1 VARWGLR
8 MRRPSRA
15 QLLRRRSLA
24 AALLVVV
31 AAVALGLLARDSDS
45 PSATPDTTTTTTA
58 PTTTAAP
65 GSTSAP
71 PTTRSTGVF
80 VPDASPAGPVVGEG
94 PLRTYRVE
102 VEEGSGVAVEEFTAE
117 VERILSDPRGWTSA
131 DGISLQR
138 LPGPEAEITV
148 TLAAPATVDLL
159 CYPLDTDGDVSCAQE
174 GRAIIN
180 VLRWQEGAE
189 PSQLPLG
196 SYREYLISHEVGH
209 VLGHHHVP
217 CPGPDVLAPVMLQQ
231 TLGIEPC
238 APNPWPAPDALAG

>member
-1 VARWGLR
+1 

-15 QLLRRRSLA
+15 QLLRRWSLA

-31 AAVALGLLARDSDS
+31 AALVWGLTARDSDGR
-45 PSATPDTTTTTTA
+45 SATADTTSTTTTVPSTTTT
-58 PTTTAAP
+58 PTT
-65 GSTSAP
+65 AP

-80 VPDASPAGPVVGEG
+80 VPDTGPPGPVVGTG

-102 VEEGSGVAVEEFTAE
+102 VEEGSGVGVEEFTAE
-117 VERILSDPRGWTSA
+117 VERILSDPRGWTTA
-131 DGISLQR
+131 DGVSLQR
-138 LPGPEAEITV
+138 LPGPEAEMTV
-148 TLAAPATVDLL
+148 TLATPGTVDLL

-180 VLRWQEGAE
+180 VKRWQEGAA

-196 SYREYLISHEVGH
+196 PYREYLISHEVGH

-217 CPGPDVLAPVMLQQ
+217 CPGPGALAPVMLQQ
-231 TLGIEPC
+231 TLGIAPC

>member
-1 VARWGLR
+1 
-8 MRRPSRA
+8 MRRPTRT
-15 QLLRRRSLA
+15 QVLRRWSLV
-24 AALLVVV
+24 AALLVVA
-31 AAVALGLLARDSDS
+31 AAVTWGLLRDDGDRRET
-45 PSATPDTTTTTTA
+45 ATADPVATVDPLGPAT
-58 PTTTAAP
+58 
-65 GSTSAP
+65 AP
-71 PTTRSTGVF
+71 PTTAAATTTTMPTGIF
-80 VPDASPAGPVVGEG
+80 TPDVGPPGPIVGEG

-102 VEEGSGVAVEEFTAE
+102 VEEGTGVAIEDFAPE

-138 LPGPEAEITV
+138 LPGPDAEMTI
-148 TLAAPATVDLL
+148 TLATPATVDLL
-159 CYPLDTDGDVSCAQE
+159 CYPMDTDGDVSCAQE

-180 VLRWQEGAE
+180 VLRWNEGAE

-196 SYREYLISHEVGH
+196 PYREYLISHEVGH

>member
-1 VARWGLR
+1 
-8 MRRPSRA
+8 MRRPTRA
-15 QLLRRRSLA
+15 QILRRWGLA

-31 AAVALGLLARDSDS
+31 AALAWGLVVRDSGGR
-45 PSATPDTTTTTTA
+45 SATADTTSTTTTA
-58 PTTTAAP
+58 PSTTTAP
-65 GSTSAP
+65 MTTAP

-80 VPDASPAGPVVGEG
+80 VPDVGAPGPVVGTG

-102 VEEGSGVAVEEFTAE
+102 VEEGAGVAVEEFTAE
-117 VERILSDPRGWTSA
+117 VERILSDPRGWATA

-138 LPGPEAEITV
+138 LPGPEAEMTV
-148 TLAAPATVDLL
+148 TLATPGTVDLL
-159 CYPLDTDGDVSCAQE
+159 CYPLQTDGDVSCAQE

-180 VLRWQEGAE
+180 VLRWQEGAA

-196 SYREYLISHEVGH
+196 PYREYLISHEVGH

-231 TLGIEPC
+231 TLGIAPC
-238 APNPWPAPDALAG
+238 APNPWPAPDGLAG

>member
-1 VARWGLR
+1 
-8 MRRPSRA
+8 MRRPTRA
-15 QLLRRRSLA
+15 QILRRWSLV
-24 AALLVVV
+24 AALLVVA
-31 AAVALGLLARDSDS
+31 AAVTWGLLSDDGDRRE
-45 PSATPDTTTTTTA
+45 SATDG

-65 GSTSAP
+65 GSTTTAAAVTSAP

-80 VPDASPAGPVVGEG
+80 VPDASPAGPIVGEG

-102 VEEGSGVAVEEFTAE
+102 VEEGTGVTIEEFTAE

-138 LPGPEAEITV
+138 VTGPEAQMTV
-148 TLAAPATVDLL
+148 TLATPDTVDLL
-159 CYPLDTDGDVSCAQE
+159 CYPLQTDGDVSCAQE
-174 GRAIIN
+174 ARAIIN
-180 VLRWQEGAE
+180 VLRWDEGAA

-196 SYREYLISHEVGH
+196 GYREYLISHEVGH

-217 CPGPDVLAPVMLQQ
+217 CPGPDQLAPIMLQQ
-231 TLGIEPC
+231 TLGIAPC

>member
-1 VARWGLR
+1 
-8 MRRPSRA
+8 MRRPTRA
-15 QLLRRRSLA
+15 QVLRRWSLA

-31 AAVALGLLARDSDS
+31 AAVAWGLLGRGSDS
-45 PSATPDTTTTTTA
+45 PTATSDATTTSAPATSTT
-58 PTTTAAP
+58 
-65 GSTSAP
+65 STVPLTAP
-71 PTTRSTGVF
+71 PTTRSTGMF
-80 VPDASPAGPVVGEG
+80 VPDATPPGPVVGEG

-102 VEEGSGVAVEEFTAE
+102 VEDGAGVSIEEFTAE

-138 LPGPEAEITV
+138 VTGPEAEMTV
-148 TLAAPATVDLL
+148 TLATPATVDLL
-159 CYPLDTDGDVSCAQE
+159 CYPLDTDGDVSCAQQ

-180 VLRWQEGAE
+180 VMRWQEGAE

-196 SYREYLISHEVGH
+196 AYREYLISHEVGH

-231 TLGIEPC
+231 TLGIAPC
-238 APNPWPAPDALAG
+238 APNPWPAPDALTG

>member
-1 VARWGLR
+1 
-8 MRRPSRA
+8 MRRPTRA

-24 AALLVVV
+24 AVLLVV
-31 AAVALGLLARDSDS
+31 AAALAWGLLARDSS
-45 PSATPDTTTTTTA
+45 GPSTTSATTTTA
-58 PTTTAAP
+58 AVSITTTTAA
-65 GSTSAP
+65 TSAP

-80 VPDASPAGPVVGEG
+80 LPDASPPGPVVGVG

-102 VEEGSGVAVEEFTAE
+102 VEDGSGVAVEEFTAE

-138 LPGPEAEITV
+138 ITGPEAEMTV
-148 TLAAPATVDLL
+148 TLATPGTVDLL

-180 VLRWQEGAE
+180 VRRWQEGAA

-217 CPGPDVLAPVMLQQ
+217 CPGPDVLAPVMVQQ
-231 TLGIEPC
+231 TLGIAPC

>member
-1 VARWGLR
+1 
-8 MRRPSRA
+8 MRRPTRA
-15 QLLRRRSLA
+15 QILRRWSLA

-31 AAVALGLLARDSDS
+31 VALAWGLLVRDSGGR
-45 PSATPDTTTTTTA
+45 SATADTTSTSTTVPTTTTA
-58 PTTTAAP
+58 PMTT
-65 GSTSAP
+65 AP

-80 VPDASPAGPVVGEG
+80 VPDVSPPGPVVGTG

-102 VEEGSGVAVEEFTAE
+102 VEEGAGVPVEEFTAE
-117 VERILSDPRGWTSA
+117 VERILSDPRGWTTA

-138 LPGPEAEITV
+138 LPGPEAEMTV
-148 TLAAPATVDLL
+148 TLATPGTVDLL
-159 CYPLDTDGDVSCAQE
+159 CYPLQTDGDVSCAQE

-180 VLRWQEGAE
+180 VLRWQEGAA

-196 SYREYLISHEVGH
+196 PYREYLISHEVGH

-231 TLGIEPC
+231 TLGIAPC
-238 APNPWPAPDALAG
+238 APNPWPVPDGLAAG

>member
-1 VARWGLR
+1 
-8 MRRPSRA
+8 MRRPTRA
-15 QLLRRRSLA
+15 QVLRRWSLA
-24 AALLVVV
+24 AALLVVA
-31 AAVALGLLARDSDS
+31 AAVGWGLLSRDSDS
-45 PSATPDTTTTTTA
+45 PSSTPDTTTTTLQPL
-58 PTTTAAP
+58 PTTTTTTP
-65 GSTSAP
+65 TTAP

-80 VPDASPAGPVVGEG
+80 VPEVGAPGPIVGEG
-94 PLRTYRVE
+94 PLRTYKVE
-102 VEEGSGVAVEEFTAE
+102 VEDGSGVPIEEFTAE

-138 LPGPEAEITV
+138 LPGEAEMTV
-148 TLAAPATVDLL
+148 TLATPDTVDLL

-180 VLRWQEGAE
+180 VKRWQEGAA

-196 SYREYLISHEVGH
+196 AYREYLISHEVGH

-217 CPGPDVLAPVMLQQ
+217 CPGPDQLAPVMLQQ
-231 TLGIEPC
+231 TLGIAPC

>member
-1 VARWGLR
+1 
-8 MRRPSRA
+8 MRRPTRA
-15 QLLRRRSLA
+15 QILRRWGLA

-31 AAVALGLLARDSDS
+31 AGLAWGLLVRDSDS
-45 PSATPDTTTTTTA
+45 PSATTDTTSTTA
-58 PTTTAAP
+58 PAPSTTAP
-65 GSTSAP
+65 SSTAP

-80 VPDASPAGPVVGEG
+80 VPDASPPGPVVGAG

-102 VEEGSGVAVEEFTAE
+102 VEQGTGVAIEEFTAE
-117 VERILSDPRGWTSA
+117 VERILSDPRGWTTA
-131 DGISLQR
+131 DGVSLQR
-138 LPGPEAEITV
+138 LPGPEAEMTI
-148 TLAAPATVDLL
+148 TLATPATVDLL

-180 VLRWQEGAE
+180 VRRWQEGAE

-196 SYREYLISHEVGH
+196 GYREYLISHEVGH
-209 VLGHHHVP
+209 VLGHHHEP
-217 CPGPDVLAPVMLQQ
+217 CPGPGVLAPVMVQQ

>member
-1 VARWGLR
+1 
-8 MRRPSRA
+8 MRRPTRA
-15 QLLRRRSLA
+15 QILRRWSLA

-31 AAVALGLLARDSDS
+31 AALAWGLLVRDSGS
-45 PSATPDTTTTTTA
+45 PSATADTTSTTTTA
-58 PTTTAAP
+58 PA
-65 GSTSAP
+65 STGPSSTAP

-80 VPDASPAGPVVGEG
+80 TPDAGPPGPVVGAG

-102 VEEGSGVAVEEFTAE
+102 VEEGAGVAIEGFTAE
-117 VERILSDPRGWTSA
+117 VERILSDPRGWTAA
-131 DGISLQR
+131 DGVSLQR
-138 LPGPEAEITV
+138 LPGPEAEMTI
-148 TLAAPATVDLL
+148 TLATPATVDLL

-180 VLRWQEGAE
+180 VLRWQEGAG

-196 SYREYLISHEVGH
+196 PYREYLISHEVGH

-217 CPGPDVLAPVMLQQ
+217 CPGPGELAPVMLQQ
-231 TLGIEPC
+231 TLGIAPC

>member
-1 VARWGLR
+1 
-8 MRRPSRA
+8 MRRPTRA
-15 QLLRRRSLA
+15 QILRRWSLA

-31 AAVALGLLARDSDS
+31 AALTWGLLLRDSDS
-45 PSATPDTTTTTTA
+45 PSATADTTSTTTTA
-58 PTTTAAP
+58 PAATAPVA
-65 GSTSAP
+65 TAP

-80 VPDASPAGPVVGEG
+80 TPDATPPGPVVGTG

-102 VEEGSGVAVEEFTAE
+102 VEEGTGVAIEEFTAE

-131 DGISLQR
+131 DGVSLQR
-138 LPGPEAEITV
+138 LPGAAAEMTI
-148 TLAAPATVDLL
+148 TLATPATVDLL

-180 VLRWQEGAE
+180 VRRWNEGAA

-196 SYREYLISHEVGH
+196 PYREYLISHEVGH
-209 VLGHHHVP
+209 VLGHHHEP
-217 CPGPDVLAPVMLQQ
+217 CPGAGVLAPVMLQQ
-231 TLGIEPC
+231 TLGIAPC

>member
-1 VARWGLR
+1 

-15 QLLRRRSLA
+15 QLLLRWSLA

-31 AAVALGLLARDSDS
+31 AALVWGLTVRDSDGR
-45 PSATPDTTTTTTA
+45 SATADTTGTTTTA
-58 PTTTAAP
+58 PPTTTVP
-65 GSTSAP
+65 TTAP

-80 VPDASPAGPVVGEG
+80 VPDAGPPGPVVGSG

-102 VEEGSGVAVEEFTAE
+102 VEEGSGVPVEEFTAE
-117 VERILSDPRGWTSA
+117 VERILSDPRGWTTA
-131 DGISLQR
+131 DGVSLQR
-138 LPGPEAEITV
+138 VPGPEAEMTV
-148 TLAAPATVDLL
+148 TLATPGTVDLL

-180 VLRWQEGAE
+180 VKRWQEGAA

-196 SYREYLISHEVGH
+196 PYREYLISHEVGH

-231 TLGIEPC
+231 TLGIAPC